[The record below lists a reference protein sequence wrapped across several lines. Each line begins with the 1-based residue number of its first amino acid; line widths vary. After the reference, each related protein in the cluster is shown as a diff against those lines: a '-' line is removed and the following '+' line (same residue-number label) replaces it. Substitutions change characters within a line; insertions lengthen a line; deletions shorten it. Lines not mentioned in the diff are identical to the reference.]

1 MTHGHQH
8 GTTAAPAPPAARRIA
23 LHRDAGGVWAVTS
36 EELLGAEGRL
46 TILHEGEPYQLRLT
60 RQNKLILTK

>member
-1 MTHGHQH
+1 MTQGHQH
-8 GTTAAPAPPAARRIA
+8 GTTPASASPAGRSIA
-23 LHRDAGGVWAVTS
+23 LRRDGGGTWTVTS